1 VLDNV
6 CDKSYLLKKQLGGYI
21 MENRYFVKVA
31 WSRENYEPKR
41 EVRFMVEADSADQIR
56 EAIDLKHEIVII
68 DRVD

>member
-1 VLDNV
+1 
-6 CDKSYLLKKQLGGYI
+6 

-31 WSRENYEPKR
+31 WSRENYEPKHCYFDR

-56 EAIDLKHEIVII
+56 QVIDPKHEILII

>member
-1 VLDNV
+1 
-6 CDKSYLLKKQLGGYI
+6 
-21 MENRYFVKVA
+21 MENRYYVKVA

-56 EAIDLKHEIVII
+56 QVIDPKHEILVI